1 MARLLGLLLF
11 IACVGGVAWYVT
23 PPEAARG
30 FSGLE
35 FATMTRAAA
44 ARAPWL
50 TTRGALIYQVV
61 ANSPA
66 AAAGIKSGEVVA
78 AIDGAPISSARQA
91 SDLMARK
98 RAGDKAAL
106 TLFDETKGDINSRQV
121 GLVFAAAPPVTKKLS
136 VKPPRTLAKE
146 FFFPP
151 AMAANAS
158 WSRRLAHGAS
168 LRPLSLT
175 PLSAGTCSAL
185 APDDWSVIDHDAS
198 GHMLHLASGASHVL
212 YKVVRL
218 DDGRD
223 PREFILSLL
232 SATFRNTPIVTPTVA
247 RPFGFN
253 LLNFGDSDGTAGF
266 VVWRATGRT
275 LTLWVAGVPASDA
288 AWDQPLAGAIAF
300 SMHCQSDWE
309 PAASPYNSALTPVT
323 VSTNCLAGRCGA
335 ADLAATMLDKFR
347 LGYVHDADGSV
358 FLINPRR
365 DFWQTGP
372 DGPGYYRQVGGSDE
386 KMEPGR
392 VN

>member
-1 MARLLGLLLF
+1 MARLLGLALF
-11 IACVGGVAWYVT
+11 IICVGGVAWYVA
-23 PPEAARG
+23 PPKAALG

-44 ARAPWL
+44 ARAPLL
-50 TTRGALIYQVV
+50 TTRGALIYNVV
-61 ANSPA
+61 ADSPA
-66 AAAGIKSGEVVA
+66 ARVGIKPGEVVA
-78 AIDGAPISSARQA
+78 AIDGVAISSARQA
-91 SDLMARK
+91 SDLMADK
-98 RAGDKAAL
+98 RAGDSASL

-121 GLVFAAAPPVTKKLS
+121 SLVFVAAPPVTRKLS

-151 AMAANAS
+151 AMAANAA

-175 PLSAGTCSAL
+175 RLDAGNCSAL
-185 APDDWSVIDHDAS
+185 APEDWSVVDYDTA
-198 GHMLHLASGASHVL
+198 GHMLHLASGASHVV
-212 YKVVRL
+212 YKVVHL

-223 PREFILSLL
+223 PHGFIFDLLFSLFGG
-232 SATFRNTPIVTPTVA
+232 SPVVTPVVA
-247 RPFGFN
+247 RPFGFSVF
-253 LLNFGDSDGTAGF
+253 NFGAGDGTAGF
-266 VVWRATGRT
+266 AVWRVTGHT

-300 SMHCQSDWE
+300 SVHCQSDWE
-309 PAASPYNSALTPVT
+309 PAASPYESALAPVT
-323 VSTNCLAGRCGA
+323 VSTKCLAGRCGA
-335 ADLAATMLDKFR
+335 GDLAATMLDKFR
-347 LGYVHDADGSV
+347 LGYVHGADGSV

-372 DGPGYYRQVGGSDE
+372 DGPGFYRQVGGSDE
-386 KMEPGR
+386 KLEPGR